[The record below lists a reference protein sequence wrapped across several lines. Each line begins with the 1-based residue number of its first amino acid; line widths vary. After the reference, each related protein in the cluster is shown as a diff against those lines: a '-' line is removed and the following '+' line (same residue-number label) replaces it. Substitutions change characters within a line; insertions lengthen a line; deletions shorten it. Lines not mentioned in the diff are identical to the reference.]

1 ASPAR
6 RRCRSGVQ
14 ADRRRPTAGRLLATS
29 SRQGGPTAM
38 FCPQCGAA
46 PTPGGRFCGNCG
58 TLLPFASLAAVTVGG
73 PSAPAPAGTPSP
85 APARR
90 HETASRRSSLA
101 FTLAVVACVVAC
113 GVVFTAVTSLLRSVA
128 DRADAR
134 PTATRD

>member
-1 ASPAR
+1 
-6 RRCRSGVQ
+6 
-14 ADRRRPTAGRLLATS
+14 
-29 SRQGGPTAM
+29 M

-113 GVVFTAVTSLLRSVA
+113 GVVFTAATSLLRSVA

-134 PTATRD
+134 PTATRDREGARAEPQGPMGTLLSPARRHDRADAQKLR